1 MICSSKRRGTFGFRA
16 VLSYSGLVSRAALF
30 LLGAACG
37 FAQTGVPRIQT
48 VLDGVYTSAQA
59 ARGKASYEAN
69 CASCH
74 RADLSGF
81 SGPPLQ
87 GALFLDRWREFTL
100 NILVGLIQNQMPLGN
115 PKGLAEN
122 TYMDISAYLLQANG
136 IPPGPRE
143 LTPAILP
150 VTLMVAPDGPKPLPS
165 SAQVSVVGCLMEDSG
180 NGFFVA
186 ASSEPART
194 LDGFQLTA
202 EELKAAKTV
211 SYGSQ
216 VFRLENLS
224 DLPGFTTE
232 GALGFKTIAKG
243 ILVRQPKGDRI
254 NVTALK
260 SLGENCD
267 TNRDADKK

>member
-1 MICSSKRRGTFGFRA
+1 MFWIRLPLDASMILHGLR
-16 VLSYSGLVSRAALF
+16 LVSRSSLF
-30 LLGAACG
+30 LLGTACG

-59 ARGKASYEAN
+59 TRGKTSYEAS

-87 GALFLDRWREFTL
+87 GGIFLDRWREFTL
-100 NILVGLIQNQMPLGN
+100 NILVEFIRNEMPLGN
-115 PKGLAEN
+115 PRGLAEN

-136 IPPGPRE
+136 IPSGPRE
-143 LTPAILP
+143 LTSAILP
-150 VTLMVAPDGPKPLPS
+150 ATLMVAPDGPKPLPS
-165 SAQVSVVGCLMEDSG
+165 SAQVSVVGCLIEDSG

-202 EELKAAKTV
+202 EELKAARTV

-232 GALGFKTIAKG
+232 GVLGFKTIAKG